1 MPDLLPDDFGTETTL
16 QPPLVILREQDEH
29 LTRRTGGLIVASVT
43 TYRDGARIIQRFRL
57 ELPTL
62 DDYVNYLFSVH
73 HGALMYPAR
82 LESDLPTDHRFP
94 EQGCPEELEDSL
106 RTFIGLAE
114 VRRVVAAL
122 KAQATAVKA

>member
-16 QPPLVILREQDEH
+16 QPPLVILREQAEH

-43 TYRDGARIIQRFRL
+43 TYRDGKWIFQRFRL
-57 ELPTL
+57 EVPTL
-62 DDYVNYLFSVH
+62 DDYVYYLFSVK

-82 LESDLPTDHRFP
+82 LETDLLTDEDFSELDSP
-94 EQGCPEELEDSL
+94 KELEDAL
-106 RTFIGLAE
+106 RTFFGLAE
-114 VRRVVAAL
+114 VRKVVAAL